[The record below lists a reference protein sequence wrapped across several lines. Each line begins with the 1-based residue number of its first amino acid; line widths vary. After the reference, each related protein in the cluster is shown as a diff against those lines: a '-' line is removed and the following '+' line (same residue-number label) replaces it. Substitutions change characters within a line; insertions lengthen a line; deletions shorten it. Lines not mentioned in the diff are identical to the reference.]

1 MLLPRLILLSACLW
15 TCAGDSGQT
24 ELRSRAPR
32 SQWDRT
38 MMVTQDNQKRDPSP
52 FRSPLSPGC
61 EPLLGSTDLS
71 STPRTAMSYSDSAA
85 QFSSFRQCLGSD
97 ITDLMIAVKVGD
109 REMVDRLLRTSA
121 DVNARSKT
129 GWTALMEAVSRSDDD
144 MAQALI
150 RHGADV
156 NAQSDEGITPLQLA
170 ASGSEELVAGLIA
183 YGADVNAIGY
193 AGQTALMIA
202 CANRRPGIAK
212 ILLNHHA
219 DINKRDALG
228 RTALIHAAFGG
239 DDEAGGDSEC
249 MSLLLDF
256 GADPNVADS
265 KGHTALMG
273 TAFYGDL
280 QGTQVLIERGA
291 NVNAESKDGLSP
303 LGQAHRSGHEDIV
316 QVLQRGGGR

>member
-1 MLLPRLILLSACLW
+1 
-15 TCAGDSGQT
+15 
-24 ELRSRAPR
+24 
-32 SQWDRT
+32 
-38 MMVTQDNQKRDPSP
+38 MVAKDNRNSNPNSY
-52 FRSPLSPGC
+52 RSPSVPGC
-61 EPLLGSTDLS
+61 EPLLGSPALS
-71 STPRTAMSYSDSAA
+71 SLRRNLKFYSDPVV

-109 REMVDRLLRTSA
+109 RKMVDRLLRTSA

-129 GWTALMEAVSRSDDD
+129 GWTALMEAASGNDNY
-144 MAQALI
+144 MAQLLI

-156 NAQSDEGITPLQLA
+156 NAQTDEGITPLQLA

-183 YGADVNAIGY
+183 YGADVNPAGY

-212 ILLNHHA
+212 SLLNHHA
-219 DINKRDALG
+219 DVNKRDALG

-249 MSLLLDF
+249 ISSLLDF
-256 GADPNVADS
+256 GADPNAADS
-265 KGHTALMG
+265 QGHTALMG

-280 QGTQVLIERGA
+280 AGTQVLIERGA
-291 NVNAESKDGLSP
+291 NVNAESKDGQTP
-303 LGQAHRSGHEDIV
+303 LGQARRGGHEDIA
-316 QVLQRGGGR
+316 QVLQRGGAR